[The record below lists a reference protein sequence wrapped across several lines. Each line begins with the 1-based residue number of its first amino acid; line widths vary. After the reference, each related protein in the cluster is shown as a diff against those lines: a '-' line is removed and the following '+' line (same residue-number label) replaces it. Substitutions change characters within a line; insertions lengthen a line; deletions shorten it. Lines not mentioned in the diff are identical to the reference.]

1 MRSNKKQDWES
12 NYTSKYGGPCS
23 ILAIQWTSTPDAG
36 SVKTEQKRKE
46 KLKIKIFTIIVHFI
60 DKSITC
66 NPF

>member
-1 MRSNKKQDWES
+1 MEVHAPS
-12 NYTSKYGGPCS
+12 
-23 ILAIQWTSTPDAG
+23 LALQWTSTPDAG

-60 DKSITC
+60 DKSIITC